1 MDLIESYYAVARDLE
16 RQAAQFKHTAE
27 MVAALA
33 DQMSEVRMRETREM
47 NESSQ
52 GKSGEQS

>member
-27 MVAALA
+27 MIAALA
-33 DQMSEVRMRETREM
+33 DQMSENAMRQKEPSPE
-47 NESSQ
+47 
-52 GKSGEQS
+52 GKPADEVKP